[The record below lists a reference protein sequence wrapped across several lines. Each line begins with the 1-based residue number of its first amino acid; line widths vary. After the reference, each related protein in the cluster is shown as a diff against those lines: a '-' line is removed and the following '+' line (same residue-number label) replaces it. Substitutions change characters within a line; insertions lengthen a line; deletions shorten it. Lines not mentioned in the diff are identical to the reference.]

1 MTSEKFYL
9 GKMLLIFR
17 QLKSTGNVYFVEM
30 SNMYQPG
37 RRGQHRVALI
47 SWWVWLKYL
56 ISDMLL
62 GIDPPHNWRVEGRE
76 GRATPLVWA
85 YQLLPRDSDGV
96 TSQLSPVTTHY
107 THPEP
112 TTASN
117 HNLPAI
123 WGDFINTFYSQEC
136 LFFKIWIL
144 FYQQRMFSNNLKTK
158 YMVNV
163 T

>member
-85 YQLLPRDSDGV
+85 YQLLPRDSDVV
-96 TSQLSPVTTHY
+96 TPQLSPVTTHY
-107 THPEP
+107 TTH
-112 TTASN
+112 TLN
-117 HNLPAI
+117 HQQPAI
-123 WGDFINTFYSQEC
+123 TTFQPVAALGDFYKYF
-136 LFFKIWIL
+136 LFPGMFIFQNMNFIL
-144 FYQQRMFSNNLKTK
+144 SAKNVLK
-158 YMVNV
+158 
-163 T
+163 